1 MSNNKKSSVEWLFEQ
16 IYNPSWKIMLGEK
29 TLEILEQAKA
39 QHKKETIDFA
49 LHCMMPKM
57 NPDKATIEVV
67 SDIYDE
73 YFGGDQ

>member
-1 MSNNKKSSVEWLFEQ
+1 MSNNKQSSIEWLVSQLNKKGFA
-16 IYNPSWKIMLGEK
+16 PVV
-29 TLEILEQAKA
+29 TDDEIEQAKA
-39 QHKKETIDFA
+39 MHKKETIDFA

-73 YFGGDQ
+73 FFGGDK